1 MTTSLA
7 YLAWTLALAL
17 FQILLAA
24 GFKRQQDTLQWAAG
38 NRDDAAKPYTG
49 TAARLARAQAN
60 LFETLP
66 LFVGA
71 VLIAHVTGRVSA
83 LSVWGAGLY
92 FWARLLYVPAYVF
105 GLGPVRS
112 LIWGVSIVGLILVLV
127 GLI

>member
-1 MTTSLA
+1 MTAPLS
-7 YLAWTLALAL
+7 YLAWTLALGL

-24 GFKRQQDTLQWAAG
+24 GFKRQQDGLQWAAG
-38 NRDDAAKPYTG
+38 NRDGAPKEYTG

-60 LFETLP
+60 LYETLP

-71 VLIAHVTGRVSA
+71 VLIAHVTGRVGA
-83 LSVWGAGLY
+83 LTMWGAGLY
-92 FWARLLYVPAYVF
+92 FWARLLYVPAYAV

-112 LIWGVSIVGLILVLV
+112 VIWGVSIVGLVLVLV